1 MNLRRHWP
9 FVAVVA
15 ALVAVPV
22 AVVAVNEVR
31 RATDRHVLLLAHPID
46 PHDLFRG
53 EYVQLSYD
61 ISSLEPHARTG
72 ARVYVPLRRVGRHW
86 DGERVLARR
95 PTDGVFIRGRVGRN
109 FGIRIRYGIESY
121 FVEEGKARRYEE
133 ALSEGRLY
141 ADVALDDDGDAHLDH
156 LVIRS

>member
-1 MNLRRHWP
+1 VNLRRHWP
-9 FVAVVA
+9 FVAVLA
-15 ALVAVPV
+15 ALVAVPL

-31 RATDRHVLLLAHPID
+31 RSTDRHVLLLAHPVD

-61 ISSLEPHARTG
+61 ISMLDPHAG
-72 ARVYVPLRRVGRHW
+72 SGERVYVRLHRVGRHW
-86 DGERVLARR
+86 DGDRVL
-95 PTDGVFIRGRVGRN
+95 TDPPDGGVFIRGRAGGE

-121 FVEEGKARRYEE
+121 FVEEGKAHVYEE
-133 ALSEGRLY
+133 ALSSGRLY
-141 ADVALDDDGDAHLDH
+141 ADVALDGDGDAHLDH